1 MMFIEKWGL
10 LKKRASI
17 NFMLKHY
24 IMIPFWLFAKNLRQF
39 FSLILGR
46 ELCMSVSFETTDEA
60 VSFKLFPDD
69 NI

>member
-24 IMIPFWLFAKNLRQF
+24 IMIPFRLFAKNLRQF

-46 ELCMSVSFETTDEA
+46 KLCMSVSFETTDEA

-69 NI
+69 DI